1 MQKFY
6 QAEIMSRQVALG
18 IDIGGTDTKYGF
30 VEKSGEILSKGKFS
44 TNTNDDIIFFIADLK
59 KEIKKALAALPE
71 QIELIGIGIGA
82 PNGNFY
88 RGTIEQATNLAW
100 KGIVPLSRLVEE
112 SLNAKTFVTNDAN
125 AAAMGEMLFGS
136 AKGMRNFVVITMGT
150 GLGSGIVVNGEI
162 VYGHSGFAGELGHQ
176 TVNINGRSCACGK
189 KGCLETYVSATGIKR
204 TVYKLLADSREE
216 SVLRNIGF
224 NDLSA
229 EMITGEALRGDKIAT
244 EAFEYTGRIL
254 GIKLADTVYH
264 LAPEAIFLAGGLAKA
279 GSILFD
285 QVIFQLEKN
294 LMTLFKDSVK
304 VLPSGL
310 EDQDSSIL
318 GAASLILK

>member
-1 MQKFY
+1 MNIKK
-6 QAEIMSRQVALG
+6 AALG

-30 VEKSGEILSKGKFS
+30 VDIEGKILSKGKFS
-44 TNTNDDIIFFIADLK
+44 TSTDENIESFISDLK
-59 KEIKKALAALPE
+59 NAIVEAQKELPD
-71 QIELIGIGIGA
+71 IELIGIGIGA

-88 RGTIEQATNLAW
+88 EGTISHATNLVW
-100 KGIVPLSRLVEE
+100 KGTIPLASLVEK
-112 SLNAKTFVTNDAN
+112 SLGTKTFLTNDAN
-125 AAAMGEMLFGS
+125 AAAIGEMIFGA
-136 AKGMRNFVVITMGT
+136 AKNMRDFVVITMGT
-150 GLGSGIVVNGEI
+150 GLGSGLVVNGQI

-176 TVNINGRSCACGK
+176 TVNVNGRSCACGK

-229 EMITGEALRGDKIAT
+229 EMITEEALKGDKIAI

-264 LAPEAIFLAGGLAKA
+264 LAPEAIFLSGGLARA
-279 GSILFD
+279 GKFLFEP
-285 QVIFQLEKN
+285 VIRHLENN
-294 LMTLFKDSVK
+294 LMELFKGSVEI
-304 VLPSGL
+304 LPSGL
-310 EDQDSSIL
+310 DDQDSSIV
-318 GAASLILK
+318 GAASLALNYLEDV